1 MRLVHTLLILAML
14 APLPLIAK
22 HLPEDAE
29 PGTSVNDI
37 PLPLTRNTAAELA
50 RVETGGRVLSVQEED
65 YYEHNVFR
73 VKVLHEDGKVKTY
86 RIDRDTGQRM

>member
-1 MRLVHTLLILAML
+1 MRLVHTLLIIAMM
-14 APLPLIAK
+14 APLPLIAQ

-50 RVETGGRVLSVQEED
+50 RVETGGRVLSVQDEK
-65 YYEHNVFR
+65 YYDHNVFR
-73 VKVLHEDGKVKTY
+73 VKVLHQDGKVKTY